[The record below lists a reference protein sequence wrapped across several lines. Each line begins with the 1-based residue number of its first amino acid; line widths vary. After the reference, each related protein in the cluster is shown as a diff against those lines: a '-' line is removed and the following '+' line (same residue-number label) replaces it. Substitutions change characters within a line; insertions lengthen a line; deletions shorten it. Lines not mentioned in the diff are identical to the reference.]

1 MKKLSKLT
9 ASVLVLLLLCGC
21 APSGY
26 KYVEKG
32 DGSYL
37 VLGSANLK
45 NSSQASGSELQPYV
59 YFQSVAEMK
68 SDIQNGNFT
77 AAEFAEIARFS
88 KDSKGNVAVCS
99 VDNLFDVA
107 KPESYT
113 LEKITWTGTSYSF
126 HLERVNLTAT
136 VTVKTRRGAENM
148 IRKYFEELRS
158 VTDYDKKEIDEEV
171 NGTAYYFNFTG
182 YPGKRVN
189 YTFSKNEI
197 DYYVSE
203 GYNCISG
210 KYVIS
215 DITIIGI
222 SDAACFEIGFD
233 NASSV
238 NLSRLTA
245 DEISQFSLKK
255 YVETEVS

>member
-9 ASVLVLLLLCGC
+9 AAVLVLLLLCGC

-59 YFQSVAEMK
+59 YFNSVAEMK

-88 KDSKGNVAVCS
+88 KNSKGNVAVCS
-99 VDNLFDVA
+99 VDNLFEIT
-107 KPESYT
+107 KPDNFS
-113 LEKITWTGTSYSF
+113 LEKIGWSGKGYSF
-126 HLERVNLTAT
+126 YLSRGNQSAYLTICT
-136 VTVKTRRGAENM
+136 KESAEKR
-148 IRKYFEELRS
+148 IRHNFEELKS
-158 VTDYDKKEIDEEV
+158 VTDYDRKEIDEEV
-171 NGTAYYFNFTG
+171 NGTTYYFNFTG

-189 YTFSKNEI
+189 YTFTQNGI

-203 GYNCISG
+203 GYKTDGG
-210 KYVIS
+210 KYALYSVEVV
-215 DITIIGI
+215 GI
-222 SDAACFEIGFD
+222 SNAYCFSLLVESGTF
-233 NASSV
+233 
-238 NLSRLTA
+238 SRIPVEVLK
-245 DEISQFSLKK
+245 QFSLKK